1 MAHPDT
7 PLSGYD
13 YGGGAMLSDAR
24 KRARAQA

>member
-13 YGGGAMLSDAR
+13 YGDGAMLFDAR